1 MTRKSGDGRD
11 DRRAL
16 EEHRQTQH
24 KLQVLPS
31 YEYLW
36 AVILAQAGQGR
47 LRQDYFI
54 VETHGGTGQHVSV
67 ERGKVYGTV
76 PMACSVARYVQLR
89 VPTARVHVR
98 AVEETRSSA
107 RILQANVAPFVAAG
121 VDVKVIHADWRNV
134 IDELSNEVDR
144 YQAPVFW
151 LIDPFGIQ
159 IEYRLLAPLRRRRFG
174 QEVVI
179 NLDASGAF
187 RVNGAAPAE
196 PDAPAD
202 LQDMIFGPYAH
213 QVALGAL
220 WGSPD
225 WFDVVR
231 REGRS
236 LREKLDG
243 FAAAYAAR
251 WHGYYEFATPY
262 RLRSSHNQI
271 RYLIHLANH
280 ARGRDKFA
288 EVFKTYEDEGLLVTG
303 RMDDVSAHH
312 AAREYHERYHGT
324 TTTIDQLFEEAHR
337 PYTKQELRAIAAASV
352 PGGFGVYNPAA
363 ATIRW
368 YEAQRDLSQFD
379 FGETA
384 G

>member
-1 MTRKSGDGRD
+1 MTRRTGDGRD
-11 DRRAL
+11 DRRFL
-16 EEHRQTQH
+16 ERHRQTQH
-24 KLQVLPS
+24 KLQVVPS

-47 LRQDYFI
+47 VRQDYFI
-54 VETHGGTGQHVSV
+54 VETHGGTGQHESI

-98 AVEETRSSA
+98 AVEEGRSNA
-107 RILQANVAPFVAAG
+107 RLLEANVAPFKNAG
-121 VDVKVIHADWRNV
+121 LDVKVIHADWRNV
-134 IDELSNEVDR
+134 IDALADEVDG

-187 RVNGAAPAE
+187 RVNGASPAE

-202 LQDMIFGPYAH
+202 LHEMIFGPYTH

-231 REGRS
+231 REGRT

-251 WHGYYEFATPY
+251 WQGYYQFATPY

-280 ARGRDKFA
+280 PRGRDRFA
-288 EVFKTYEDEGLLVTG
+288 EVFKTYEDDGLLVSG
-303 RMDDVSAHH
+303 RLDEVAAHH
-312 AAREYHERYHGT
+312 AAREYHERFRGT
-324 TTTIDQLFEEAHR
+324 TTTVDQLFAEAHR
-337 PYTKQELRAIAAASV
+337 PYTKRELGVIAAASV
-352 PGGFGVYNPAA
+352 SGGFGVYNPIAG
-363 ATIRW
+363 TVRW
-368 YEAQRDLSQFD
+368 YDEQRDLSKFD
-379 FGETA
+379 FGESA